1 MTASSCLCFDVSG
14 TSIKIYFTKATFPL
28 PSDLSV
34 KNQPSYD
41 EYPVHWLY
49 TRTLR
54 WEAKAVRTRT
64 CHPLSYAETKKMKS
78 LTLRHGRL
86 KGLLLFFF
94 FLSGRGASCIFGIYI
109 LQALVQILN
118 ALL

>member
-34 KNQPSYD
+34 RNQPSYD

-64 CHPLSYAETKKMKS
+64 CHPPSYAETKKMKS
-78 LTLRHGRL
+78 LTLHTQL
-86 KGLLLFFF
+86 DM
-94 FLSGRGASCIFGIYI
+94 GASRDCSFFSSSYLG
-109 LQALVQILN
+109 
-118 ALL
+118 